1 MTAWSG
7 ASTYSRTV
15 DVVPTT
21 PTASWELTALRH
33 ERLRTGAVLAPAA
46 GPLWALVLH
55 GVVTLETSGGT
66 EPLCA
71 GDAVWIDTTTAYRL
85 TAADGAVLAVA
96 DLRLVVPPARV
107 PSPLIV
113 REFARQHS
121 GVSELVRACPLGV
134 ECQRTL
140 FAASYA
146 GLIGAAMVAAW
157 SHVDGPGA
165 PAPADGADAAVAVV
179 VAALAERPGEPWT
192 VERMARLVHLS
203 RSALAERFRREIGR
217 TPSQVLRELR
227 MQHARALLSDESRS
241 VEQIGYAVG
250 YGSIA
255 AFSRAFSAHHRMA
268 PQVWRATSSAR
279 RAEEG
284 EAHAAGSREGGAQ
297 EKRRLD
303 LVRVDDRP
311 AHDGPERDRRLEGRH
326 LHRHR

>member
-1 MTAWSG
+1 MT
-7 ASTYSRTV
+7 
-15 DVVPTT
+15 
-21 PTASWELTALRH
+21 
-33 ERLRTGAVLAPAA
+33 
-46 GPLWALVLH
+46 GPLWALVLR
-55 GVVTLETSGGT
+55 GVVTLETGSGV
-66 EPLCA
+66 EPLCT

-85 TAADGAVLAVA
+85 IATDRAELAVA
-96 DLRLVVPPARV
+96 DLRLVVPPSRL

-113 REFARQHS
+113 REFGRLHS
-121 GVSELVRACPLGV
+121 GVSELVRACPLGE

-157 SHVDGPGA
+157 SQLDGQGA
-165 PAPADGADAAVAVV
+165 PASSEGADVAVAVV
-179 VAALAERPGEPWT
+179 VAALAESPGQPWT
-192 VERMARLVHLS
+192 VEEMARLVHLS

-227 MQHARALLSDESRS
+227 MQHARALLSDQSRS
-241 VEQIGYAVG
+241 VEQIGHAVG

-268 PQVWRATSSAR
+268 PQVWRATSASR

-284 EAHAAGSREGGAQ
+284 EAEAAGGREGGAQ
-297 EKRRLD
+297 EQRRLD
-303 LVRVDDRP
+303 LVRVDDRS

-326 LHRHR
+326 LHRYR